1 MDQELPK
8 FSERQIAGLL
18 KQIDDDLSAR
28 DLASDLTSIAQEVRL
43 PVDGLRGM
51 FQISIRRACHEL
63 RFRKFSDFYRS
74 PIIAGCIDQT
84 HLRDRRD
91 FPLYSD
97 CIPVAVGRRSPA
109 NRNCVE
115 WPHFKEG
122 MQVRPCRGSAAG
134 TAAIGDSEYE
144 IYFKEMSG
152 AQGRNCTFLIKE

>member
-63 RFRKFSDFYRS
+63 KIPEVLRF
-74 PIIAGCIDQT
+74 
-84 HLRDRRD
+84 L
-91 FPLYSD
+91 
-97 CIPVAVGRRSPA
+97 PVADHRRL
-109 NRNCVE
+109 
-115 WPHFKEG
+115 H
-122 MQVRPCRGSAAG
+122 
-134 TAAIGDSEYE
+134 
-144 IYFKEMSG
+144 
-152 AQGRNCTFLIKE
+152 